1 MPIKLALN
9 LPQYKNQEKKI
20 LEKILRENEC
30 ADIYIALGG
39 WVYPYKGAGFILY
52 L

>member
-1 MPIKLALN
+1 MPIKLTLN
-9 LPQYKNQEKKI
+9 LLQYKKTG
-20 LEKILRENEC
+20 EKILGKILRGNEC
-30 ADIYIALGG
+30 ADIYIAFGG